1 VKGRARRIIGHG
13 SGRIPFRLIGRGL
26 LEVLKPHAH
35 EIAKDLL
42 RIAAD
47 SQLNEGDRKLLSA
60 AALLLLACPG
70 PRRGRPPA
78 QSTAELKQL
87 LVKVGTKLGA
97 ARAMSAKTGEPIHN
111 LRRRLRSKPSKP
123 KRGRGT

>member
-1 VKGRARRIIGHG
+1 MKRRARRIGHG
-13 SGRIPFRLIGRGL
+13 SGWIRLTGL
-26 LEVLKPHAH
+26 GLGEAFKPHAH

-42 RIAAD
+42 RIAAG
-47 SQLNEGDRKLLSA
+47 SQLNEGDPELLRA
-60 AALLLLACPG
+60 AALLLLALPG

-78 QSTAELKQL
+78 QSTAELRQL
-87 LVKVGTKLGA
+87 LVEVGTKLGA
-97 ARAMSAKTGEPIHN
+97 ARAVSAKTGEPIHN